1 MKLIKATEK
10 DIALIQDLAKRS
22 WENAYAEI
30 LSKEQMK
37 YMLETMYSEAEISE
51 HLNNPN
57 YHYYLVFDEKSNSYD
72 GFLGYENHYE
82 DQTTKLHRIY
92 LVPESKGKGLGKKTL
107 EFLNQKV
114 QESGDSR
121 IILNVNKNNSARNFY
136 ESQGYKIYDEGV
148 FDIGNGYVMD
158 DYLMEFV
165 IAKNEVIL

>member
-10 DIALIQDLAKRS
+10 DIPLIQDLAKRS

-51 HLNNPN
+51 HLRNPN
-57 YHYYLVFDEKSNSYD
+57 YHYFLVFDESLNSFD

-82 DQTTKLHRIY
+82 NQTTKLHRIY

-107 EFLNQKV
+107 EFLNEKAK
-114 QESGDSR
+114 ESGDKR
-121 IILNVNKNNSARNFY
+121 IVLNVNKYNSAKDFY

-148 FDIGNGYVMD
+148 FEIGNGFVMD
-158 DYLMEFV
+158 DYLME
-165 IAKNEVIL
+165 IKL